1 MFDSRLG
8 HMRKFL
14 SGLKFFVVIMAI
26 AVADSLILNFFFE
39 QIRSK
44 YIVEAALSY
53 HQEFVPYL
61 EEILSGRKIAAD
73 IQSRRLQVSPT
84 PTPSPTP
91 YSLLPTP
98 PPPPTI
104 SEADLYNAL
113 RDYRTSNGRTHL
125 VLEENL
131 CLYSRKRVEEHRNR
145 LETLGPDEKPLDAH
159 AGFQRDADSGELFKI
174 TDMKA
179 VAENLA
185 YLPAYT
191 TATQIVEWGW
201 DSSTA
206 HRDAQ
211 LSNDWTHVCLSGKY
225 PFYVGIF
232 GHR

>member
-14 SGLKFFVVIMAI
+14 SGLKFFVVVMAI
-26 AVADSLILNFFFE
+26 AAANSVVFHFFAD

-44 YIVEAALSY
+44 YIIEAALSY
-53 HQEFVPYL
+53 HQEFSGYL
-61 EEILSGRKIAAD
+61 DQVLSARKIAAD
-73 IQSRRLQVSPT
+73 IQSRRLQVFPSPT
-84 PTPSPTP
+84 PLPTP
-91 YSLLPTP
+91 YSLLPTLP
-98 PPPPTI
+98 PTPTI

-113 RDYRTSNGRTHL
+113 QDYRTSNGRTHL

-131 CLYSRKRVEEHRNR
+131 CLYARKRVEEHLKR
-145 LETLGPDEKPLDAH
+145 LETLNPDDKPLDSH

-185 YLPAYT
+185 YLPAYS

>member
-1 MFDSRLG
+1 
-8 HMRKFL
+8 
-14 SGLKFFVVIMAI
+14 MAI
-26 AVADSLILNFFFE
+26 AITDSLVLHFFIQ

-44 YIVEAALSY
+44 YIIEAALSY
-53 HQEFVPYL
+53 HQEFSGYL
-61 EEILSGRKIAAD
+61 DQVLAGRQIAAD
-73 IQSRRLQVSPT
+73 IQSRRLQVSPS
-84 PTPSPTP
+84 PTPLPTP
-91 YSLLPTP
+91 YSLLSTPIPT
-98 PPPPTI
+98 PPPTI
-104 SEADLYNAL
+104 SEADLYSAL

-131 CLYSRKRVEEHRNR
+131 CTYARKRVEEHLKRNS
-145 LETLGPDEKPLDAH
+145 LDAH

-185 YLPAYT
+185 YLPAYS

-211 LSNDWTHVCLSGKY
+211 LGNDWTHVCLSGKY

>member
-1 MFDSRLG
+1 MKTLSRLI
-8 HMRKFL
+8 
-14 SGLKFFVVIMAI
+14 SALKFFVIVMAI
-26 AVADSLILNFFFE
+26 AVADSLVLHFFIQ

-44 YIVEAALSY
+44 YIIATALSY
-53 HQEFVPYL
+53 HQEFSAYL
-61 EEILSGRKIAAD
+61 EEVIKGRQIIVD
-73 IQSRRLQVSPT
+73 TSRRSLPPPT
-84 PTPSPTP
+84 PASPTP

-98 PPPPTI
+98 IPVPPPTI
-104 SEADLYNAL
+104 SEADLYSAL
-113 RDYRTSNGRTHL
+113 RDYRTSNGRTQL

-131 CLYSRKRVEEHRNR
+131 CLYARKRVEEHLKRNS
-145 LETLGPDEKPLDAH
+145 LDAH

-201 DSSTA
+201 DTSTA

>member
-1 MFDSRLG
+1 MT
-8 HMRKFL
+8 KFL
-14 SGLKFFVVIMAI
+14 PKVVSGLKFFTVVMAI

-44 YIVEAALSY
+44 YIIEAALSY
-53 HQEFVPYL
+53 HREFIPFL
-61 EEILSGRKIAAD
+61 EEIIESRKIIVASN
-73 IQSRRLQVSPT
+73 QRQFPL
-84 PTPSPTP
+84 PSPIP
-91 YSLLPTP
+91 AQPLPTKIPFPP

-104 SEADLYNAL
+104 SEANLYNAL
-113 RDYRTSNGRTHL
+113 QDYRTANGRTHL

-131 CLYSRKRVEEHRNR
+131 CIYARKRVEEHIRR
-145 LETLGPDEKPLDAH
+145 LETLKPDDKPLDAH
-159 AGFQRDADSGELFKI
+159 AGFQRDADSGDLFKV

-191 TATQIVEWGW
+191 TATQIIEWGW
-201 DSSTA
+201 DTSTA

-211 LSNDWTHVCLSGKY
+211 LGNDWTHVCLSGKF

-232 GHR
+232 GKR

>member
-1 MFDSRLG
+1 MA
-8 HMRKFL
+8 KFL
-14 SGLKFFVVIMAI
+14 PRLFSGLKFFIIVMAL
-26 AVADSLILNFFFE
+26 AAADSLVLQFLFE

-53 HQEFVPYL
+53 HQEFVPFL
-61 EEILSGRKIAAD
+61 EEIIESRKIIVAGN
-73 IQSRRLQVSPT
+73 QRQLPLPT
-84 PTPSPTP
+84 PTPAQPLPTKTPPTP
-91 YSLLPTP
+91 T
-98 PPPPTI
+98 PPPTI
-104 SEADLYNAL
+104 SEANLYNAL
-113 RDYRTSNGRTHL
+113 QDYRTANSRTHL
-125 VLEENL
+125 VFEENL
-131 CLYSRKRVEEHRNR
+131 CVYARKRVQEHLRR
-145 LETLGPDEKPLDAH
+145 LETLKPDETPLDAH
-159 AGFQRDADSGELFKI
+159 AGFQRDADSGELFRV

-191 TATQIVEWGW
+191 TATQIIEWGW

-232 GHR
+232 GRR

>member
-1 MFDSRLG
+1 
-8 HMRKFL
+8 MRKFL
-14 SGLKFFVVIMAI
+14 SGLKFFTVVMAI
-26 AVADSLILNFFFE
+26 AVADSLILQFFIR
-39 QIRSK
+39 QIKSK
-44 YIVEAALSY
+44 YIVEDALSY
-53 HQEFVPYL
+53 HQEFSGYL
-61 EEILSGRKIAAD
+61 DQVLSARKIAAD

-84 PTPSPTP
+84 RTP
-91 YSLLPTP
+91 YSLRPTP
-98 PPPPTI
+98 IPPSPATPPTI
-104 SEADLYNAL
+104 SETDLYNAL
-113 RDYRTSNGRTHL
+113 RDYRTANDRTHL

-131 CLYSRKRVEEHRNR
+131 CLYARKRVEEHRKR
-145 LETLGPDEKPLDAH
+145 LETLKPDDKPLDSH
-159 AGFQRDADSGELFKI
+159 AGFQRDADSGELFKT

>member
-1 MFDSRLG
+1 
-8 HMRKFL
+8 MRKFL
-14 SGLKFFVVIMAI
+14 SGLKFFIVIMAI
-26 AVADSLILNFFFE
+26 AVADSLVLHFFIR

-53 HQEFVPYL
+53 HQEFSGYL
-61 EEILSGRKIAAD
+61 DQVLSAREIAAD
-73 IQSRRLQVSPT
+73 IQSRRLQISPT
-84 PTPSPTP
+84 PTALPTP
-91 YSLLPTP
+91 YPLLPTP
-98 PPPPTI
+98 IPTPPPTI

-113 RDYRTSNGRTHL
+113 GDYRTSNGRTHL

-131 CLYSRKRVEEHRNR
+131 CVYARKRVQEHLNR
-145 LETLGPDEKPLDAH
+145 LETLKPDEKPLDNH

-185 YLPAYT
+185 YLPAYS

>member
-1 MFDSRLG
+1 MKTLSRL
-8 HMRKFL
+8 F
-14 SGLKFFVVIMAI
+14 SGLKFFVVVMAI
-26 AVADSLILNFFFE
+26 AAADSLVLHFFIN
-39 QIRSK
+39 QIKSQ

-53 HQEFVPYL
+53 HQEFIPFLQEVL
-61 EEILSGRKIAAD
+61 VSQRREVAASKV
-73 IQSRRLQVSPT
+73 SRPIPS
-84 PTPSPTP
+84 SPTP
-91 YSLLPTP
+91 YSILPTP
-98 PPPPTI
+98 RSPTPPPTI
-104 SEADLYNAL
+104 SEANLYNAL
-113 RDYRTSNGRTHL
+113 QDYRTANGRTHL
-125 VLEENL
+125 VFEENL
-131 CLYSRKRVEEHRNR
+131 CVYARKRVQDHLKR
-145 LETLGPDEKPLDAH
+145 LETLGPDDKPLDAH

-191 TATQIVEWGW
+191 TATQIIEWGW

-232 GHR
+232 GKSS

>member
-1 MFDSRLG
+1 MMGRFTSALKLFVIVMTMAVVEARIAL
-8 HMRKFL
+8 FL
-14 SGLKFFVVIMAI
+14 
-26 AVADSLILNFFFE
+26 FE
-39 QIRSK
+39 QIRTK
-44 YIVEAALSY
+44 YIVETALSY
-53 HQEFVPYL
+53 HREFAGYL
-61 EEILSGRKIAAD
+61 EQIIAGRRLIAD
-73 IQSRRLQVSPT
+73 IESRRLQISPA

-104 SEADLYNAL
+104 SEAELYQSLA
-113 RDYRTSNGRTHL
+113 DYRASHGRTRL

-131 CLYSRKRVEEHRNR
+131 CVYARKRVDEHLKR
-145 LETLGPDEKPLDAH
+145 LETLSPDDKPLDSH
-159 AGFQRDADSGELFKI
+159 SGFQRDADSGDLFKI

-185 YLPAYT
+185 YLPDYA

-201 DSSTA
+201 DTSTS

-211 LSNDWTHVCLSGKY
+211 LSNDWSHVCLSGKY
-225 PFYVGIF
+225 PLYVGIF